1 MLRIKRSA
9 NGQVVFTLSGQ
20 INEEQIGELEALIQ
34 SEAKGSQIV
43 LDLKDLTLAGRD
55 AISFLSRCETN
66 GIALRNCA
74 TYVREWVT
82 RHQKNK

>member
-34 SEAKGSQIV
+34 SEAKGSEIV
-43 LDLKDLTLAGRD
+43 LDLR
-55 AISFLSRCETN
+55 
-66 GIALRNCA
+66 
-74 TYVREWVT
+74 T
-82 RHQKNK
+82 R